1 MKPHE
6 LKQLRKGM
14 TLHEAI
20 EWFKYPHFVRT
31 IKNAPI
37 TIGTL
42 SNFEEWQRP
51 FSKAFLEAY
60 VEHIKGKRNEIK

>member
-42 SNFEEWQRP
+42 SNFEEGQRKIP
-51 FSKAFLEAY
+51 TAFLEAY